1 MESASYPTK
10 PPEDE
15 LLPTRPSLLAR
26 LRNQDDSKAWH
37 HGWEEFFALYNPVI
51 YRRAIKSGLRPEDA
65 EDVVQEIVVGVAKKL
80 PAFCYDPKRCSF
92 KTWLFR
98 IARNKIADQ
107 FRRQG
112 RQAQFYEV
120 HSEASEAAAL
130 EIADPNALSPDKE
143 WDFAFETILRRAAI
157 EYVTQRVKPMTM
169 RLYLF
174 HVVEGHSVKE
184 TVAHFRDSQVKSTDV
199 HLAKHRVQKMVDEA
213 LDRMRKGENLP

>member
-1 MESASYPTK
+1 MESLPHPS
-10 PPEDE
+10 ESSGEE
-15 LLPTRPSLLAR
+15 LLPTRPSLLAK
-26 LRNQDDSKAWH
+26 LRNHDDSKAWK
-37 HGWEEFFALYNPVI
+37 EFFDLYHPVI
-51 YRRAIKSGLRPEDA
+51 YRHAMRSGLRPADA
-65 EDVVQEIVVGVAKKL
+65 EDVVQEIVVGVANKL
-80 PAFCYDPKRCSF
+80 PQFRYDPERCSF

-130 EIADPNALSPDKE
+130 EIADPNALSPDKA
-143 WDFAFETILRRAAI
+143 WDLVFENTLRRAAI

-174 HVVEGHSVKE
+174 HVVEGNSVKE
-184 TVAHFRDSQVKSTDV
+184 TVAHFRSSQIKSSEV

-213 LDRMRKGENLP
+213 LGRMRKGGNLP